1 MKKGIDVSSFKGK
14 IDWDGVKGVEFVIV
28 RAAKGKNTDIRFEH
42 NYAGCRSHGIPV
54 GVYHAVWA
62 TDADGAAEEARYL
75 LGLLKGKTFE
85 YPVYIDCETSAQK
98 KLSKRVMTD
107 VINAWL
113 GVIAENGYACG
124 VYTNPSW
131 LKNRMY
137 EQEINTENWWIAQ
150 WSESSKT
157 AKRLGGMWQYS
168 DNVNTVGI
176 GNTDGDICYK
186 EYGSKYYPAFTYGS
200 HGLYDTLKAAGID
213 PSFSFRRRIANANGI
228 KLYYGKASQNIYL
241 LRLLNQGKLIRPT

>member
-14 IDWDGVKGVEFVIV
+14 IEWEKVKDVEFAVI

-42 NYAGCRSHGIPV
+42 NYEGCKKVGIPI

-62 TDADGAAEEARYL
+62 TDADGAADEARYL
-75 LGLLKGKTFE
+75 LSVLEGKSFE

-98 KLSKRVMTD
+98 KLGKRVMTD
-107 VINAWL
+107 IINAWL
-113 GVIAENGYACG
+113 GVMSENGYTAG

-137 EQEINTENWWIAQ
+137 EEEINTADWWIAQ

-168 DNVNTVGI
+168 DNVQTEGI
-176 GNTDGDICYK
+176 GKTDGDICYK
-186 EYGSKYYPAFTYGS
+186 EYGSKYYPAFTYGD
-200 HGLYDTLKAAGID
+200 HGLYDTLKKAGID
-213 PSFSFRRRIANANGI
+213 PSFTFRRKIANANGI
-228 KLYYGKASQNIYL
+228 RLYYGKASQNIYL
-241 LRLLNQGKLIRPT
+241 LRLLNEGKLIRPV